1 MTRKY
6 LDLTG
11 VAYFKSKLDTATAS
25 AIQNALQTA
34 LADYVTDVNL
44 FTVVS
49 TLPSTGVE
57 GRGYLVPNANDSS
70 KYDIYTWE
78 TVNGTAQWV
87 GGGGGSV
94 TITVDTTLSTS
105 SNNPIANSA
114 VATALNGKAASNHV
128 HGNITNDG
136 KLSTASRVVVTDGN
150 KLVTVSNVTSTELG
164 YVAGVTSAIQ
174 TQIDSKESSSNLV
187 AITNNEIDALFS

>member
-1 MTRKY
+1 MARKY

-11 VAYFKSKLDTATAS
+11 IAYFKSKLDTATAS
-25 AIQNALQTA
+25 AIQSALQTA
-34 LADYVTDVNL
+34 LADYVTNVNL

-57 GRGYLVPNANDSS
+57 GRGYLVPNADDSS

-87 GGGGGSV
+87 GNKGGSV
-94 TITVDTTLSTS
+94 TITIDSALSSTS
-105 SNNPIANSA
+105 TNPVQNKVIKA
-114 VATALNGKAASNHV
+114 ALDGKAASNHV